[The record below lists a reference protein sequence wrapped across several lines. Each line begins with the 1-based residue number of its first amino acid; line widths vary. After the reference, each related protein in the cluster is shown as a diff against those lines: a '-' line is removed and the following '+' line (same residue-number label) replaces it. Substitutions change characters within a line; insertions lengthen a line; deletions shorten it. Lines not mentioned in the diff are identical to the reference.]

1 MPTIP
6 KPSDWSNDAITG
18 SLVSLFKLKKIVKG
32 SEDYNKALER
42 LAGKEVTPMPWDG
55 FKIWAEAFS
64 ISNAKQVLK
73 GPERISA
80 MMRDE
85 SLKKLI
91 TEYLQDKK
99 VKRPA
104 QDTEQIRIFAND
116 AEQSNMEK
124 CHAVSIKEIRK
135 FMSELPSMKKE
146 SVLEVAAG
154 DGRLSK
160 DLLKGIFQ
168 RIDCF
173 DQCPQAVAQL
183 EMLRQSIIQINFV
196 DQYTM
201 QTYFWQA

>member
-18 SLVSLFKLKKIVKG
+18 SLVSLFKLKKVDKG

-64 ISNAKQVLK
+64 VSNTKQVLK
-73 GPERISA
+73 GPERIRA
-80 MMRDE
+80 MMKDE

-104 QDTEQIRIFAND
+104 QDAEQIRIFAND

-124 CHAVSIKEIRK
+124 CHAASIHEIRK
-135 FMSELPSMKKE
+135 LMCELPSMKKE

-160 DLLKGIFQ
+160 DLLKDIFQ

-173 DQCPQAVAQL
+173 D
-183 EMLRQSIIQINFV
+183 
-196 DQYTM
+196 
-201 QTYFWQA
+201 